1 MSLSINIDLIFCKTT
16 MYNINMD
23 ISGPAFCIVKDG
35 LPFNKYEIETTERT
49 PKGICSTAYYFDTLE
64 DAELYLRFL
73 QQKEGERYIDSVLSS
88 TRTPNWEKKEFIE
101 FQESIDWNQ
110 IPAKVE
116 SVKFTTR
123 TSFVEIRTKKWFDLK
138 KKMLFFNKG
147 LDKMVQIYYNMVH
160 LERET
165 CTACSGN
172 KERMK

>member
-1 MSLSINIDLIFCKTT
+1 

-35 LPFNKYEIETTERT
+35 LPFNKYEIVTTERT
-49 PKGICSTAYYFDTLE
+49 PKGISSTAYYFNTLE

-101 FQESIDWNQ
+101 FQESIDWNE
-110 IPAKVE
+110 IPAKVK

-123 TSFVEIRTKKWFDLK
+123 TSFVEIRTKK
-138 KKMLFFNKG
+138 
-147 LDKMVQIYYNMVH
+147 
-160 LERET
+160 
-165 CTACSGN
+165 
-172 KERMK
+172 